1 MRGKGRLYWLLVEIP
16 IKIEQD
22 SALSGLSQAKILSG
36 VVLPRL
42 SLFS

>member
-1 MRGKGRLYWLLVEIP
+1 MLVTCRNSH
-16 IKIEQD
+16 KIEQD
-22 SALSGLSQAKILSG
+22 SSFSDLSQAKILSG